1 MESKTMNTDELIAL
15 LAHDA
20 GPARGPKPQQV
31 GGRLAVALAVCGV
44 MVLYLGLNPKLSE
57 FASTSVFSLKMVW
70 LFAMVVF
77 SATLVYRMVHPGRQM
92 GNAPWAI
99 GLALLA
105 MGGQGMSQL
114 LQAPVAQRSALALGT
129 SWQVCTLNIAFIA
142 LPVLAALMWT
152 LRDMA
157 PTRPALTGAMAGLCA
172 GALAAML
179 YSLHCTENSFTFYAL
194 WYSGGM
200 GLSAVLGAV
209 LGNRFLRW

>member
-1 MESKTMNTDELIAL
+1 MNTDDLIAF

-20 GPARGPKPQQV
+20 GPARRPVPRQV
-31 GGRLAVALAVCGV
+31 GGRLALALAVCGV
-44 MVLYLGLNPKLSE
+44 IVLYMGLNPKLSE

-70 LFAMVVF
+70 LFALLVF
-77 SATLVYRMVHPGRQM
+77 SAALIYSLAHPGRPM
-92 GNAPWAI
+92 GKAPWAI

-105 MGGQGMSQL
+105 MGGQGLSQL

-129 SWQVCTLNIAFIA
+129 SWQVCALSIAFVA

-157 PTRPALTGAMAGLCA
+157 PTRPALTGAMSGLCA

-179 YSLHCTENSFTFYAL
+179 YSLHCTENSFTFFAL
-194 WYSGGM
+194 WYSAGM
-200 GLSAVLGAV
+200 GLSAILGAG
-209 LGNRFLRW
+209 LGTRFLRW

>member
-1 MESKTMNTDELIAL
+1 MNTDELIAF

-20 GPARGPKPQQV
+20 GPARRPVPRQV
-31 GGRLAVALAVCGV
+31 GGRLALALAVCGV
-44 MVLYLGLNPKLSE
+44 IVLYMGLNPKLSE

-70 LFAMVVF
+70 LFALLVF
-77 SATLVYRMVHPGRQM
+77 SAALIYSLAHPGRQM

-129 SWQVCTLNIAFIA
+129 SWQVCALSIAFVA

-157 PTRPALTGAMAGLCA
+157 PTRPALTGAMSGLCA

-179 YSLHCTENSFTFYAL
+179 YSLHCTENSFTFFAL
-194 WYSGGM
+194 WYSAGM
-200 GLSAVLGAV
+200 GLSAILGAG
-209 LGNRFLRW
+209 LGTRFLRW